1 MTSVPNRARTRTPRS
16 DRARSDRAPCD
27 RAGTD
32 RAPGRLAL
40 ALLLL
45 LTSPLVGAAFG
56 QSLAS
61 VPATSYEPFYP
72 VAGEGPHDVPAFEIA
87 VVPVT
92 NADYLAFVQD
102 HPAWAKGAPPAI
114 FADPGY
120 LVHWAGPTDLG
131 DAPPD
136 AAVTNVSWFAAGAYC
151 DAHGL
156 RLPSEDEWEVAAR
169 ADAHR
174 ADASDDPVVRA
185 KRLAAYA
192 RRSAPPTRVGQG
204 TPNLHGVHD
213 LHEAV
218 WEWVEDPWSGI
229 VQGDSRNIGD
239 RDVARVCGGASL
251 GARDRGDY
259 PAFLRHAVRT
269 ALGPSA
275 VTGSV
280 GFRCAR

>member
-1 MTSVPNRARTRTPRS
+1 MTPAPRHAHAPAATP
-16 DRARSDRAPCD
+16 ADRAP
-27 RAGTD
+27 AG
-32 RAPGRLAL
+32 LAL
-40 ALLLL
+40 VLFLLSALLV
-45 LTSPLVGAAFG
+45 SAASS
-56 QSLAS
+56 QPLAS
-61 VPATSYEPFYP
+61 VPATTYAPFYP
-72 VAGEGPHDVPAFEIA
+72 VAGEGPHEVPAFEIA

-92 NADYLAFVQD
+92 NADYLAFVRD
-102 HPAWAKGAPPAI
+102 HPDWAKGAPPEI

-120 LVHWAGPTDLG
+120 LAHWAGPTDLG
-131 DAPPD
+131 DTPAD

-151 DAHGL
+151 DARGL

-169 ADAHR
+169 AGVDR
-174 ADASDDPVVRA
+174 ADASDDPVVQA
-185 KRLAAYA
+185 ERLAAYA
-192 RRSAPPTRVGQG
+192 RRNAAPPRVGRAA
-204 TPNLHGVHD
+204 PNLYGVHD
-213 LHEAV
+213 LHGLV

-251 GARDRGDY
+251 GARDRDDY

-269 ALGPSA
+269 ALGPAS